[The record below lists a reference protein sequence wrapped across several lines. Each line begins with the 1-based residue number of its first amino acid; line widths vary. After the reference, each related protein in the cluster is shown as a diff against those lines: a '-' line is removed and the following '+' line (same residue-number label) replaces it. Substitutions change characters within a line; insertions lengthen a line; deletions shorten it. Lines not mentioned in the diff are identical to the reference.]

1 MLDLGLLKSDLLTQ
15 RVMMLS
21 VRIFTALSA
30 ASAVMPSISA
40 SVFLLFD
47 HAPTSP
53 PMPPPP
59 RSARIN
65 ALQNSA
71 LENRS

>member
-1 MLDLGLLKSDLLTQ
+1 
-15 RVMMLS
+15 
-21 VRIFTALSA
+21 LSA

-59 RSARIN
+59 MSC
-65 ALQNSA
+65 
-71 LENRS
+71 ENQRRPEFHGAE